1 VSQPA
6 RAALTFAA
14 ALLCTASCRR
24 FPTGGIEGTV
34 RDRFGTPIANV
45 SVGVVGLAP
54 SGQSDASGRYRLHP
68 SIPVGTHRVRAGLA
82 GYASHVRDSVV
93 VRKGVTTRVD
103 FTLDRQWSTF
113 MNPQRAD

>member
-1 VSQPA
+1 MPPAA

-14 ALLCTASCRR
+14 ALLCTATCQR
-24 FPTGGIEGTV
+24 FPTGSIEGTA

-54 SGQSDASGRYRLHP
+54 SGRSDASGRYRLHRP
-68 SIPVGTHRVRAGLA
+68 VPVGTHRVRAGLA
-82 GYASHVRDSVV
+82 GYASEVRDSVV
-93 VRKGVTTRVD
+93 VRKGVTTQVD
-103 FTLDRQWSTF
+103 FTLERLWSDF

>member
-1 VSQPA
+1 V
-6 RAALTFAA
+6 RAALSLTA
-14 ALLCTASCRR
+14 ALLCLATCRR
-24 FPTGGIEGTV
+24 FPTGSIEGTV
-34 RDRFGTPIANV
+34 RDRSGTPLANV
-45 SVGVVGLAP
+45 GVGVVGLAP

-68 SIPVGTHRVRAGLA
+68 SIPVGTHRVRASLA